1 MRFATNSYK
10 GTPTANEGFEI
21 TFFKQHE
28 TSTGSIGVTRNKL
41 HYMLKMFG
49 EGVSKYTYVL
59 KSSLAIL
66 IHRSNEVY
74 INEVAVILQNVI
86 GVLENSPI
94 VRKPK

>member
-1 MRFATNSYK
+1 MKQAQGALAYPEISY
-10 GTPTANEGFEI
+10 I
-21 TFFKQHE
+21 TW
-28 TSTGSIGVTRNKL
+28 
-41 HYMLKMFG
+41 LKMFG

-66 IHRSNEVY
+66 IHRSKEVY
-74 INEVAVILQNVI
+74 INEVAVILQNLI